1 MSNKVIIKGS
11 GIAGIATSIRLACQ
25 GYDVSVFEK
34 NEHPGGKLSSFKLGD
49 YRFDFG
55 PSLFTMPHFVDELFT
70 LAGENPRDHFQYKR
84 KEIGCKY
91 YWEDG
96 VRLNAYGD
104 NNRFLEEVDNTLGV
118 PKHQL
123 QNYLEQAQKKYNR
136 TVSIFLEKSL
146 HKLDTY
152 LNKAT
157 VKGILHLFSYELE
170 TTLHKVNT
178 RRLQEP
184 HLVQFY
190 DRFATYNGSNPYQTP
205 GMMTLIQ
212 HLEQHYGTFVP
223 EKGMVDI
230 TNSLVALAK
239 RKGVQFHLN
248 TAVEEIVIER
258 QLATGIRVNGTIRKA
273 DVVVSNMDVVP
284 TYRHLMPTQKA
295 PEKSLQQERSSS
307 AVIFYWGIDRSFP
320 DLDLHNI
327 FFSDNYQAEFDAIFR
342 DKTLFDDPTVYVNIT
357 SKDVHGDAPAGKENW
372 FVMVNAPHDTGQDWD
387 ALSKT
392 LKKQVLDKL
401 NRNLTVDLAN
411 HIEEEWVLTPPLI
424 ADKTASFTGALYGA
438 ASNNRMAAFL
448 RHPNFSRH
456 ISGLYFCGGS
466 VHPGGGIPLCLLS
479 AKIVADLVK
488 TA

>member
-1 MSNKVIIKGS
+1 
-11 GIAGIATSIRLACQ
+11 
-25 GYDVSVFEK
+25 
-34 NEHPGGKLSSFKLGD
+34 
-49 YRFDFG
+49 
-55 PSLFTMPHFVDELFT
+55 
-70 LAGENPRDHFQYKR
+70 
-84 KEIGCKY
+84 
-91 YWEDG
+91 
-96 VRLNAYGD
+96 
-104 NNRFLEEVDNTLGV
+104 
-118 PKHQL
+118 
-123 QNYLEQAQKKYNR
+123 LEQAQKKYNR

-152 LNKAT
+152 LNKTT

-223 EKGMVDI
+223 EKGMVDV